1 MVEKIEIIN
10 LDLRYEKF
18 RLKSK
23 KIERA
28 LLASIIENDI
38 QEPLKG
44 VDLGDE
50 TKILL
55 DGFKRYRCA
64 KKLNINIV
72 PYSSFGSDEPLGIIK
87 LIRTSIAR
95 PLTILEQAK
104 MIDELQKMHG
114 MTHGDIAGL
123 LQKSNSWVSMRAG
136 ILGEMSEYVAKRV
149 FNGDF
154 PAYSFMYTLR
164 KFIRMNS
171 IRRKEIDEFVKL
183 VAGKGLSIRDIE
195 LLANGFFKG
204 SDNLRQ
210 QIKEGNIPW
219 GLDQLKKSSTRKTEC
234 TNSEQKMLRDLESV
248 QRYMQKITCRAGD
261 DSLGNDTFQVQASLL
276 VQGII
281 DIMDNFM
288 IAVRDLYDRCEQA

>member
-28 LLASIIENDI
+28 LLASIIVNDI

-44 VDLGDE
+44 IDLGDG

-64 KKLNINIV
+64 KKLNIGMV

-104 MIDELQKMHG
+104 MIDELQKMHD
-114 MTHGDIAGL
+114 MTHGDIANL
-123 LQKSNSWVSMRAG
+123 FQKSKAWVSMRAG

-154 PAYSFMYTLR
+154 PVYSFMYTLR

-171 IRRKEIDEFVKL
+171 IAKKEIDAFVKS

-210 QIKEGNIPW
+210 QIKEGSIIW
-219 GLDQLKKSSTRKTEC
+219 GLNQLKKHQPK
-234 TNSEQKMLRDLESV
+234 QQSV
-248 QRYMQKITCRAGD
+248 QLQNKRCSGILNQYNKICKKSPVWPEMTVLAVLPSMSR
-261 DSLGNDTFQVQASLL
+261 QVFLFKEL
-276 VQGII
+276 
-281 DIMDNFM
+281 
-288 IAVRDLYDRCEQA
+288 